1 MDPKNIGSTIAKL
14 RKKVGLTQAEL
25 AEKLNVSDK
34 AVSRWENGL
43 GFPEVTQFPA
53 LAAIFGISVDQL
65 MTGRRRGIAL
75 AGNILVDYVKEVE
88 RYPGRGMLA
97 NISDVSR
104 AVGGCATN
112 TAIDLAKID
121 RSLPVSVAGRIG
133 DDDAGRFV
141 VAELSRYGIDCGRV
155 SVSPDKPTSF
165 SDVISEKSGERTFF
179 HARGA
184 NGKFSPADV
193 DLSSVDAVMLHVG
206 YILLLDQFDKRDP
219 EYGTVMARFLHD
231 AQEEGIKTSIDV
243 VSNNDADYKTTV
255 IPALRYC
262 DYAFLNEVESS
273 MLTDLSPYH
282 PDGSLWIENIR
293 ATMEFIAAQGVRE
306 KVIVHCKQAGF
317 VLNVPDGA
325 FSAVTSLDVPREM
338 IRGSVG
344 AGDAFCAGCLY
355 AIYHKYD
362 DTRLLEFAGAAAAAS
377 LFSENSVDGM
387 RPLPELEQMIRD
399 YPCRKLV

>member
-65 MTGRRRGIAL
+65 MTGKRRGIAL
-75 AGNILVDYVKEVE
+75 AGNILVDIVKEVE
-88 RYPGRGMLA
+88 KYPERGMLA
-97 NISDVSR
+97 NISEVSR
-104 AVGGCATN
+104 AVGGCVPN
-112 TAIDLAKID
+112 TGIDLAKID
-121 RSLPVSVAGRIG
+121 RDLPISVAGKIG
-133 DDDAGRFV
+133 DDDDGRFV

-155 SVSPDKPTSF
+155 SVSADKPTSF

-184 NGKFSPADV
+184 NGEFSPADV
-193 DLSSVDAVMLHVG
+193 DLSTLDAVILHVG
-206 YILLLDQFDKRDP
+206 YILLLDKFDAKDP
-219 EYGTVMARFLHD
+219 EYGTAMARFLHD
-231 AQEEGIKTSIDV
+231 AQAEGIKTSIDV
-243 VSNNDADYKTTV
+243 VSSNDADYKATV

-262 DYAFLNEVESS
+262 NYAFLNEVESS
-273 MLTDLSPYH
+273 MLTDLPPYH
-282 PDGSLWIENIR
+282 PDGSLWMENIR
-293 ATMEFIAAQGVRE
+293 KTMEFIASCGVRE
-306 KVIVHCKQAGF
+306 KVIVHCKQCGF
-317 VLNVPDGA
+317 VLNVPDGT
-325 FSAVTSLDVPREM
+325 FTAVTALDVPRSM

-344 AGDAFCAGCLY
+344 AGDAFCAGSLY
-355 AIYHKYD
+355 ALYHNYD

-387 RPLPELEQMIRD
+387 RPVRDLEQMILD
-399 YPCRKLV
+399 YPCEKLV